1 MAIDPVTTKKA
12 AAQLA
17 VAKRSGEWSPYLK
30 VFKIVPLIFST
41 CHRIITISLAHRMPD
56 FSVLGILKYDDS
68 LAEQLTSKSRF
79 SE

>member
-1 MAIDPVTTKKA
+1 MAIDPVTTKNA

-41 CHRIITISLAHRMPD
+41 VEMFIT
-56 FSVLGILKYDDS
+56 
-68 LAEQLTSKSRF
+68 E
-79 SE
+79 

>member
-30 VFKIVPLIFST
+30 VFKIVPLDNDP
-41 CHRIITISLAHRMPD
+41 A
-56 FSVLGILKYDDS
+56 VN
-68 LAEQLTSKSRF
+68 
-79 SE
+79 